1 MVTENDKRPAELRVE
16 AYSDS
21 RFRDYA
27 DADAN
32 WFWEPEPNL
41 RFVIVSKRQEGRS
54 VVHEQDPLG
63 KTPWEFADADPKRD
77 SMWAAFVDKLERRKT
92 FRGFRIALLLDEGGL
107 VYWRMSGKPVIA
119 LDRAFLGYRGIA
131 TDETVD
137 AIDRVHLQ
145 A

>member
-16 AYSDS
+16 AYSES

-54 VVHEQDPLG
+54 VVHEQDLLG

-77 SMWAAFVDKLERRKT
+77 SMWAAFVDKLERRET
-92 FRGFRIALLLDEGGL
+92 FRGCRIALRQDDGGF
-107 VYWRMSGKPVIA
+107 VCW
-119 LDRAFLGYRGIA
+119 
-131 TDETVD
+131 
-137 AIDRVHLQ
+137 
-145 A
+145 